1 MFGDW
6 RVRHADSG
14 CSMHKLFFPDSVCSI
29 IDNEA
34 AVNRTAY
41 MNFKTATDRLF
52 SRVDHP
58 DLAKALGVSV
68 ASIRQARLRPDALAH
83 RSPPPEWENAVV
95 RLAEERVWHFRKL
108 IEEIRGS
115 SKAGH
120 PNRRGR

>member
-1 MFGDW
+1 
-6 RVRHADSG
+6 
-14 CSMHKLFFPDSVCSI
+14 
-29 IDNEA
+29 
-34 AVNRTAY
+34 
-41 MNFKTATDRLF
+41 MNFKQATDRLF
-52 SRVDHP
+52 SRIDHK

-83 RSPPPEWENAVV
+83 RSPPPKWENALV
-95 RLAEERVWHFRKL
+95 RLAEERVRHFQQL